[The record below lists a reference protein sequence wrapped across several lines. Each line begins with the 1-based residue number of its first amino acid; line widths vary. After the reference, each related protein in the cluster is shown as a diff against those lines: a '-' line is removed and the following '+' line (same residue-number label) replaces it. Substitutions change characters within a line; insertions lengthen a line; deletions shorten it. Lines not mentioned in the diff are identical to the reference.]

1 MPTIR
6 EVAKR
11 AGVSPITVS
20 RVIND
25 YDYVSQDTRERVK
38 AVIEELGYVPNMLG
52 PSLRFKQTM
61 TLALVMTDITNPFWT
76 TVARGVEDVAQ
87 ANGYNTILCNTDESE
102 TKQDQYL
109 KMLLR
114 RRIDGIL
121 LVPACSD
128 DPKPVQLIQK
138 QGIPV
143 VLLDRYIP
151 DVQVD
156 IVRADSEAG
165 AYKLTQHLLSLG
177 HERIAIL
184 TGRQTVS
191 TAVDRANGYMRAL
204 ADAGLPESATQLYW
218 GKFTQESGYD
228 MACQALSAAQSP
240 TALFAANN
248 FIAFGALQALQEAGL
263 NVPDEI
269 AVVTLD
275 DTPPT
280 FPVDPFLT
288 VLSQP
293 AREMGQQAARLL
305 LDRMNES
312 IDSEYRHIVLPTEL
326 IIRASSGQ
334 RIAP

>member
-25 YDYVSQDTRERVK
+25 YDYVSTETRERVE

-76 TVARGVEDVAQ
+76 TVARGVEDIAQ
-87 ANGYNTILCNTDESE
+87 ANGYSIILCNTDESE
-102 TKQDQYL
+102 DKQEQYL
-109 KMLLR
+109 QMLLR

-128 DPKPVQLIQK
+128 DPKPVQSIQN
-138 QGIPV
+138 QSIPV
-143 VLLDRYIP
+143 VLLDRHMP

-156 IVRADSEAG
+156 VVRADSAAG
-165 AYKLTQHLLSLG
+165 AHQLTQHLLSLG
-177 HERIAIL
+177 HKRIALL
-184 TGRQTVS
+184 TGRKTVS
-191 TAVDRANGYMRAL
+191 TAVDRANGYLRAL
-204 ADAGLPESATQLYW
+204 AEAGLPDSAAQIYW
-218 GKFTQESGYD
+218 GKFTQESGFD
-228 MACQALSAAQSP
+228 MASQALSADPQP

-248 FIAFGALQALQEAGL
+248 FIALGALQVIYEKGYH
-263 NVPDEI
+263 VPDDI
-269 AVVTLD
+269 ALVTLD
-275 DTPPT
+275 DAPPA
-280 FPVDPFLT
+280 FPTDPFLT
-288 VLSQP
+288 VSSQP
-293 AREMGQQAARLL
+293 AREMGQQAAQLL
-305 LDRMNES
+305 LDRLNNAT
-312 IDSEYRHIVLPTEL
+312 DAEYQHIILPTKM

-334 RIAP
+334 KIS